1 MTNNLTRDE
10 AHDRAG
16 LLQVVSYQV
25 ELDLTAG
32 EETFTSASTVIFRCA
47 RPGAASFI
55 DLTAP
60 AVNGII
66 LNGEPVAPDAF
77 DGNRIALAPLAA
89 ENELRVMARCAYS
102 RSGEG
107 MHRFTDPAD
116 GGVYLYTDLETFD
129 AHRVYA
135 CFDQPDLKASFE
147 LTVTAPD
154 GWQVVSNM
162 APDVP
167 GERGRRRPA
176 LALPAIAGD
185 VHLHH
190 RRRGGPLPRRPVRA
204 RRHPAGHLLPGIA
217 GPVPGPG

>member
-16 LLQVVSYQV
+16 LLQVVSYRV

-32 EETFTSASTVIFRCA
+32 EETFTSVSTVIFRCA

-60 AVNGII
+60 VASEIV
-66 LNGEPVAPDAF
+66 LNGEPAGADAF

-89 ENELRVMARCAYS
+89 ENELRVVARCAYS

-116 GGVYLYTDLETFD
+116 GGLYLYTDLETFD
-129 AHRVYA
+129 AHQVYA

-147 LTVTAPD
+147 FTVTAPD
-154 GWQVVSNM
+154 GWQVISNM
-162 APDVP
+162 APDVAGAP
-167 GERGRRRPA
+167 VGDGAP
-176 LALPAIAGD
+176 AGD
-185 VHLHH
+185 
-190 RRRGGPLPRRPVRA
+190 GT
-204 RRHPAGHLLPGIA
+204 PAGGGTPA
-217 GPVPGPG
+217 GEGAPGPSGPP